1 MVTPLDQ
8 STIRALSSKRSV
20 AVQFFSRTLRRGG
33 IQSGRASHP
42 RRFLRILNRR
52 AKRVGLDP
60 REYSAHP
67 LRPGSLAS
75 DAERRAR
82 LDKTVEVTRHRT
94 AQLFSVHPWRGISCR
109 PLGRRVPL
117 QPVTRGTYRRLVG
130 SSAPCSNR
138 APQIGGLGGVELRSR
153 TEVPI
158 QRTTKCSSS
167 VTGPSEDTPESIAS
181 ATEKGDSSLRTVM
194 TRAHPRPQWTALRRF
209 PPRFAISAK
218 QPASVNRR
226 LRLHAVGGTDRNWEI
241 TLPPIYARQLRLHL

>member
-8 STIRALSSKRSV
+8 STIRALGSKRSV

-33 IQSGRASHP
+33 IHPGRASRP

-67 LRPGSLAS
+67 LRPGSFAS
-75 DAERRAR
+75 DAKRRAR

-94 AQLFSVHPWRGISCR
+94 AEPFSVLPWRGISCR

-153 TEVPI
+153 TEVPN
-158 QRTTKCSSS
+158 QRAAKCSASLTS
-167 VTGPSEDTPESIAS
+167 PLEDTPESIGS
-181 ATEKGDSSLRTVM
+181 ATEMGDSSLRTVM
-194 TRAHPRPQWTALRRF
+194 TRAHPRRQCTAHRQF
-209 PPRFAISAK
+209 PPWFASSAK
-218 QPASVNRR
+218 LPASVNRR

-241 TLPPIYARQLRLHL
+241 TLPPIYARELRLHL